1 MKMTC
6 GDTALSNHALC
17 LFLTL
22 IQASSKVEVDP
33 DATEKLK
40 VTRGDFLNAL
50 ANDVKPVSAADCS
63 QNAIKIFC

>member
-17 LFLTL
+17 LILTL

-50 ANDVKPVSAADCS
+50 ANDVKPVSAADWL